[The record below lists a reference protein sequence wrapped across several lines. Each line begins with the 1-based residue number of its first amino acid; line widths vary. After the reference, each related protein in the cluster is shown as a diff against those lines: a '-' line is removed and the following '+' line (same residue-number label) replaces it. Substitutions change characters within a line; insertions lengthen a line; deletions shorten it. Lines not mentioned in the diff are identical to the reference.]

1 MDFLDTLVWYWG
13 NILDYFREMLPCM
26 LLALAVFLVL
36 APSRRRRLEARGL
49 VSGPWREGALLL
61 FVMFCAGLAALTL
74 FPAGFWRVSHWERA
88 LQGEIPLFPPVDW
101 SLQLQTLQL
110 TPLQEIWRA
119 FRGPWVMFL
128 MVANIGIFTPVGF
141 FPALLW
147 RRWRWW
153 KSLLLGFFTSCAIE
167 SIQFFIGRSTDI
179 DDVILNTTGALAG
192 CWLVWLARALF
203 PGFCSKFQCHERGES

>member
-101 SLQLQTLQL
+101 SL
-110 TPLQEIWRA
+110 
-119 FRGPWVMFL
+119 
-128 MVANIGIFTPVGF
+128 
-141 FPALLW
+141 
-147 RRWRWW
+147 
-153 KSLLLGFFTSCAIE
+153 
-167 SIQFFIGRSTDI
+167 
-179 DDVILNTTGALAG
+179 
-192 CWLVWLARALF
+192 
-203 PGFCSKFQCHERGES
+203 